1 MLNNIIKKSD
11 EERKQEKLAVIFEER
26 KRKIHMIHASEQ
38 TVLFRLNISCS
49 LWTTSYFGTIIA

>member
-1 MLNNIIKKSD
+1 MKYNNIIKKSD
-11 EERKQEKLAVIFEER
+11 EERKQEKLAVIFEE
-26 KRKIHMIHASEQ
+26 RKIHMIHASEQ